1 MIVVDS
7 SVWIGQLRG
16 VESRAVDKLKS
27 IRNAA
32 TTIIVGELVL
42 LEVLQGA
49 RDDLH
54 AARIES
60 DLRVFKIERML
71 DERVAIGAASNYRM
85 LRSRG
90 VTVRT
95 TIDLIIATFCVERGH
110 SLLHDDRDFDAMAG
124 HLGLTIV

>member
-7 SVWIGQLRG
+7 SVWIEQLRG
-16 VESRAVDKLKS
+16 AESRAVDKLRS

-32 TTIIVGELVL
+32 TTIIIGDLVL

-54 AARIES
+54 AARIERN
-60 DLRVFKIERML
+60 LRVFKIERML
-71 DERVAIGAASNYRM
+71 DERVAIAAASNYRM

-95 TIDLIIATFCVERGH
+95 TIDLIIATFCAEHGH
-110 SLLHDDRDFDAMAG
+110 GLLHGDRDFDTMAA

>member
-16 VESRAVDKLKS
+16 AESRAVDKLKS
-27 IRNAA
+27 IRNPA

-71 DERVAIGAASNYRM
+71 DDDIAVKAARNYRI
-85 LRSRG
+85 LRQQG
-90 VTVRT
+90 ITIRT
-95 TIDLIIATFCVERGH
+95 TIDLVIATFCVEREH

-124 HLGLTIV
+124 HLGLTIF

>member
-1 MIVVDS
+1 MIVGDS

-16 VESRAVDKLKS
+16 AESRAVDKLKS
-27 IRNAA
+27 IRNPA
-32 TTIIVGELVL
+32 TAIIVGELVL

-60 DLRVFKIERML
+60 DLRAFKIERML

-95 TIDLIIATFCVERGH
+95 TIDLIIATFCIERGH
-110 SLLHDDRDFDAMAG
+110 SLLHDDRAFDAMAG
-124 HLGLTIV
+124 PLGLTVL

>member
-16 VESRAVDKLKS
+16 AESRAVDKLKS
-27 IRNAA
+27 IRNPA

-42 LEVLQGA
+42 LKVLQGA

-124 HLGLTIV
+124 HLGLTVL